1 MSTTIDERVVEM
13 RFDNKHFESNVA
25 TSMSTLEKLKQK
37 LNLSGAT
44 KGLENLSSAAKNNNI
59 GALGSAA
66 DTVGLRFNAMYT
78 IADQVLR
85 NITTRVQHTAESMVK
100 ALTLDPITTGFQ
112 EYETQI
118 NAVQTIL
125 ANTSSKGTTIDDVTA
140 ALDELNKYADLTIYN
155 FTEMTR
161 NIGTFTAAGIDLD
174 TSVSAIQG
182 IANLAAVSG
191 STSQQA
197 STAMY
202 QLSQALA
209 AGTVKLMDWN
219 SVVNAGMG
227 GEVFQ
232 SALKETS
239 ELLGTGAEAAIE
251 ASGSFRESLSKG
263 WLTAE
268 VLTETLKK
276 FTTSGAAEYL
286 AEFTGLSQET
296 VDATLEAT
304 DAWGDEA
311 DAIDK
316 AAEALAQKSGKNKD
330 EIKSALQ
337 MAKNAEDAATK
348 VKTFSQLWDV
358 MKEAAQ
364 SGWAKTWQLIIG
376 DFEEAKSLLTPL
388 SDFFTEIINKISDWR
403 NNLLESALG
412 KGFTNLADKINGV
425 LEPASK
431 AAETVTKV
439 TDVVGNLDDIV
450 NKVILG
456 DFGNG
461 QDRINALTEAGEN
474 FYRIQNKVNETL
486 GDSHRY
492 SEEQITAQDK
502 LLGKQSETVET
513 TEEASEATTE
523 LTEAQKNQ
531 LKLLGAMDEAQ
542 LRSKGYTDEQIE
554 ALKELGATA
563 EKLGIPFDEFI
574 DNLDEINGRWL
585 LINSFKNIGKALIQ
599 VFKSIGEAWQGIF
612 DPIQADSIFDAIA
625 AFHKFTTSLIPS
637 EEAAENLTRTFKGL
651 FAVLD
656 IVKTVLGGGINIAF
670 KVLSAILS
678 SFDLNIL
685 DVTANI
691 GDALVAFRDWLFEN
705 NALAK
710 SINGLIDKLPGL
722 INKFKEWFAAFKE
735 TPAVQKLVDAI
746 EAIRDA
752 FNKLT
757 SGEINISEFAMSLG
771 TNLAKALKSLPEI
784 AIQIGKDFIAGF
796 QNGIEFSVS
805 DVIDKIV
812 DFCLNFVDGFKE
824 ALGVESP
831 SWKAYETATDFFQGF
846 INGAKAMIGSVLD
859 VLKGI
864 GEKIVDVFKSLWDF
878 LTDESGNVEWGKIF
892 AGGSIIAGIWVL
904 KQFADAFSSI
914 ANVFD
919 GVGDLL
925 SGAGKVLKKF
935 SKVLDGVAWD
945 LKAGAIQKM
954 AISIGI
960 LVAAI
965 WVLTTIDDPAK
976 LWSAVGVI
984 ATLAAILVALSVA
997 MDKLSSASVTVNKK
1011 GASIDGLKSGLLQIG
1026 IAILLVAAAAKLIGN
1041 MDPDEVKQG
1050 FIGLAGVAAGMIVFL
1065 AAMGKIVKFSG
1076 DVSSVGTMMKKL
1088 AVAMILMIVACKL
1101 VSMLSAE
1108 DMLQGAA
1115 FAAGFAIFVI
1125 AITKVAKSAGNNV
1138 SKVGS
1143 MVLKL
1148 TVAMALMVGV
1158 CKLAAML
1165 SVEEMLKGAAFAAG
1179 FVIFVAALV
1188 KVTKI
1193 GKKQQIAKLGSL
1205 ILSISVSLLMM
1216 VAVCKL
1222 VGMLSVEEMLK
1233 GAAFVAGFVILLK
1246 VLVSILTIGSEEKM
1260 ASVASTILAMSAAI
1274 AILAGVAVLL
1284 SFMDTA
1290 SLAKGII
1297 AVGILSLM
1305 MTLMVKSLKGAQN
1318 AKGAIL
1324 MMAIA
1329 IGVMAASVVAL
1340 SFIDTQSLIASA
1352 GAMTIM
1358 MAAFALMIKSMKGL
1372 KSVKTAPLI
1381 ALAGV
1386 VVILAGIIYIL
1397 QDVDPLS
1404 AVSTA
1409 GSLAVLMLSMAV
1421 VLKILDSINGSVG
1434 NALKGA
1440 LALTALAIPMLAFS
1454 IVLRQMNGIE
1464 GAMGNVLALTVLMAG
1479 MTVLLAAVSAVGKYL
1494 SSGIIAGIVSLTAM
1508 VIPMLAFV
1516 WALKQMDGIEDA
1528 SGKITSLVTMMGAMT
1543 ILLAVLAVVG
1553 LGGPA
1558 AIIGIASLVVL
1569 FAAIGGLAVA
1579 VGALMEKFPS
1589 IQKFLDTG
1597 LPVLEQLAGSIGT
1610 MIGKFIGGIG
1620 EGLTDSMVKMG
1631 EDIAAFMDQLAIAS
1645 DNASGIKGE
1654 SFDGVKQL
1662 MDVMGDIAL
1671 TTVGTTIGD
1680 IFTLGGT
1687 SMEKF
1692 QTDGVAFFD
1701 AMKAIG
1707 EASSGVNIDEESMDS
1722 VIGTAQKLADLQSS
1736 LEPIGGVISWFTGR
1750 DDLGTFG
1757 VNVGHFITS
1766 MTTALSSLEGT
1777 TFNEE
1782 ALSSIIA
1789 ASEDLATLQSSLEP
1803 IGGVI
1808 TWFTG
1813 RDDLGTFGVNV
1824 GFFITSMKTALRSLE
1839 GVTFNEEALDSIITA
1854 ATSLTKLQS
1863 SLEPIGGV
1871 ITWFTGRDDL
1881 GTFGINVGAFIT
1893 SMKTAISSL
1902 DGVTFNEEAMTS
1914 IIAAATKLGE
1924 LQSSLEPIG
1933 GVISWFTG
1941 RDDLATFGTSVGQFI
1956 SSMKAAAE
1964 SLGDTTINEEALE
1977 SIIAAAKKLAEF
1989 QDTLE
1994 PMGGII
2000 SWFTGRDDLGTFGT
2014 NIGLF
2019 ADAMAKL
2026 KTGMGE
2032 DGISETVVAS
2042 VINAGTAITELQ
2054 KALPEESWFD
2064 GKMNLSEFSDYV
2076 TDFATAME
2084 TFGTK
2089 AVEIDSG
2096 AVSTVINTAY
2106 RIKSLIES
2114 LVDLDTS
2121 GVDAFTGIGSGGI
2134 GADGPAYDIA
2144 CAIAKFGDKV
2154 ADIDTEA
2161 VSVAVTAARQL
2172 KTLIAGLV
2180 RLDTSGIENFKPGKI
2195 GEQMKVY
2202 SDKVTGI
2209 DTGTV
2214 SSSISAANRL
2224 KNFISSLA
2232 DLDTSGASKFNPGKI
2247 GSALATYSA
2256 NIAGF
2261 DIGTVNSSISAA
2273 NRLKNFISS
2282 LAGLDSSGVSNF
2294 KSAVESLA
2302 EINLAG
2308 IQETFNSAASQLAEA
2323 GSNIMDAIV
2332 RGMESRTAT
2341 VIAACTTLV
2350 SNMQKIVLAKI
2361 VVFNAA
2367 GLMMMTHLSKG
2378 ITSGKA
2384 AVISSTT
2391 SGLSSAVTAARGYYS
2406 SFYSAGSYLVSGFA
2420 NGISA
2425 NAYKAV
2431 AKARAMAQAATAAA
2445 KEALQINS
2453 PSKVFEGIGSGVVEG
2468 FASGIE
2474 MSGDMSKKAIF
2485 DMMHGI
2491 TDAGENGAQSVSDT
2505 ISNTISSSAATAAK
2519 TLEDYKAVVQEVLN
2533 GQWDNGQTR
2542 FDMLTDA
2549 GYDYATVQ
2557 NMVNDALGNS
2567 YQYQTDFVVGQ
2578 DSVTESVNASTDAY
2592 NDFITMVENSDFTEL
2607 DSVNVSDY
2615 IDLDGL
2621 DDVDLSSFTDLG
2633 SDGGTSF
2640 TDGIGSALSNIDFTS
2655 IFSTDITDGVDLTSY
2670 TESGSEGGNNFADGI
2685 VSGLN
2690 DSSSTIYATV
2700 SNIGSG
2706 MLSALQ
2712 SSIDAHSPSRETRK
2726 IGGWF
2731 CEGMIVGVEDMRD
2744 SVLATVEDMGHDAVN
2759 ANRAAMCSI
2768 LDTLNSN
2775 IDTQPTITP
2784 VLDLSNVESGAG
2796 SIASIFNNSPAIGF
2810 NGNIKATSI
2819 LMNENSQNGMNDEV
2833 VSAINRLRK
2842 DLGNVG
2848 NTTYSINGV
2857 TYDDGSNIHD
2867 AISAVVRQA
2876 RIGRRV

>member
-44 KGLENLSSAAKNNNI
+44 KGLEDINSAAGKVNMS
-59 GALGSAA
+59 GLGSGVDAVKA
-66 DTVGLRFNAMYT
+66 KFSALDVVAVTALV
-78 IADQVLR
+78 
-85 NITTRVQHTAESMVK
+85 NITNKAVDAGEKLVKSLSVDQITAGWEKFGNKTTSV
-100 ALTLDPITTGFQ
+100 ATLVAQGNAIEDVNAQLDLLNWYTD
-112 EYETQI
+112 ET
-118 NAVQTIL
+118 
-125 ANTSSKGTTIDDVTA
+125 S
-140 ALDELNKYADLTIYN
+140 YN
-155 FTEMTR
+155 FTDMVS
-161 NIGTFTAAGIDLD
+161 NIAKFTATGQDLE
-174 TSVSAIQG
+174 TSVTAMEG
-182 IANLAAVSG
+182 IANWAALSG
-191 STSQQA
+191 QNA
-197 STAMY
+197 STASRAMY
-202 QLSQALA
+202 QLSQAMGAGVMRLEDYKSIQNASMDTEEFRQKCLDA
-209 AGTVKLMDWN
+209 AVALGTLQDNGDGTYQSLVDGASDTSFTISQFARNLTD
-219 SVVNAGMG
+219 GMWLTSDVMM
-227 GEVFQ
+227 EVFNNYS
-232 SALKETS
+232 SAVSGIYEATETTGKLASEIIDEVHDKADELKTDTMTDE
-239 ELLGTGAEAAIE
+239 EAINAAIKE
-251 ASGSFRESLSKG
+251 LG
-263 WLTAE
+263 
-268 VLTETLKK
+268 
-276 FTTSGAAEYL
+276 Y
-286 AEFTGLSQET
+286 
-296 VDATLEAT
+296 TLEDGSLMFDSFGLKAFESAQKART
-304 DAWGDEA
+304 FS
-311 DAIDK
+311 DAIESVKDAVSTGWMNTFEIIFGDAEK
-316 AAEALAQKSGKNKD
+316 ATELWTDLAN
-330 EIKSALQ
+330 
-337 MAKNAEDAATK
+337 T
-348 VKTFSQLWDV
+348 LWDV
-358 MKEAAQ
+358 FAASGEVRNWILEIALNFAEPWAAIKEKLEGISTVAEKVENVT
-364 SGWAKTWQLIIG
+364 KTV
-376 DFEEAKSLLTPL
+376 S
-388 SDFFTEIINKISDWR
+388 S
-403 NNLLESALG
+403 
-412 KGFTNLADKINGV
+412 
-425 LEPASK
+425 
-431 AAETVTKV
+431 AAEKLEYFQ
-439 TDVVGNLDDIV
+439 DVV
-450 NKVILG
+450 NKVWRG
-456 DFGNG
+456 DFNNWGDNP
-461 QDRINALTEAGEN
+461 DRRDLLTAAGYNDKVVQELVNKGYQYKLTIEDVEAAHKKYGLTLEGTTEETKKTVEATNEATSAFEKLSDEQLEQAGLTEDEIALYRALEKEADRLGISVSELADEMSENDGRTLLIDSFKNIGSVVLDTITIIKDAWAEIFNPPGAEELAVRLYGIIKTLNDFTEKIRLTDKETGELTEAGE
-474 FYRIQNKVNETL
+474 
-486 GDSHRY
+486 
-492 SEEQITAQDK
+492 K
-502 LLGKQSETVET
+502 LQ
-513 TEEASEATTE
+513 
-523 LTEAQKNQ
+523 
-531 LKLLGAMDEAQ
+531 
-542 LRSKGYTDEQIE
+542 
-554 ALKELGATA
+554 
-563 EKLGIPFDEFI
+563 
-574 DNLDEINGRWL
+574 
-585 LINSFKNIGKALIQ
+585 
-599 VFKSIGEAWQGIF
+599 
-612 DPIQADSIFDAIA
+612 
-625 AFHKFTTSLIPS
+625 
-637 EEAAENLTRTFKGL
+637 RTFKGIW
-651 FAVLD
+651 AVVD
-656 IVKTVLGGGINIAF
+656 IVTTILGGGLKIAF
-670 KVLSAILS
+670 KVLKAVLEA
-678 SFDLNIL
+678 FDVNIL

-705 NALAK
+705 NTLAE
-710 SINGLIDKLPGL
+710 SINGLIDKLPDL
-722 INKFKEWFAAFKE
+722 INKFKEWFAAFKK

-746 EAIRDA
+746 EAIGDA
-752 FNKLT
+752 FGKLT
-757 SGEINISEFAMSLG
+757 SGEIDISEFARTLG
-771 TNLAKALKSLPEI
+771 ENLAKALASLPEI

-796 QNGIEFSVS
+796 QNGIDFSIS
-805 DVIDKIV
+805 DVISKIV
-812 DFCLNFVDGFKE
+812 DFCLSFVDGFKE
-824 ALGVESP
+824 ALGVQSP

-859 VLKGI
+859 ILKGI

-904 KQFADAFSSI
+904 KQLADAFSSI
-914 ANVFD
+914 AGVFD
-919 GVGDLL
+919 GIGDIL

-945 LKAGAIQKM
+945 LKAGALLKM
-954 AISIGI
+954 AIAIGI

-965 WVLTTIDDPAK
+965 YVITKIDATSAE
-976 LWSAVGVI
+976 LWAAVGVI
-984 ATLAAILVALSVA
+984 ATLAAILVTLSVA

-1026 IAILLVAAAAKLIGN
+1026 VAILLVAAAAKLIGN
-1041 MDPDEVKQG
+1041 MDPDEAKQG

-1088 AVAMILMIVACKL
+1088 AVAMILMIIACKL
-1101 VSMLSAE
+1101 VGMLSAE

-1222 VGMLSVEEMLK
+1222 VSMLSVEEMLK

-1707 EASSGVNIDEESMDS
+1707 EASSGVNIDEKSMDS
-1722 VIGTAQKLADLQSS
+1722 VIGAAQKLADLQSS
-1736 LEPIGGVISWFTGR
+1736 LEPIGGVISWFTGK

-1757 VNVGHFITS
+1757 ENIGKFIS
-1766 MTTALSSLEGT
+1766 SITTALSSLEGM

-1782 ALSSIIA
+1782 ALSSIIT

-1824 GFFITSMKTALRSLE
+1824 GFFITSMKTALGSLE

-1893 SMKTAISSL
+1893 SMKTAMSSL

-1941 RDDLATFGTSVGQFI
+1941 RDDLSTFGTSVGQFI
-1956 SSMKAAAE
+1956 SSMKTAAE

-1994 PMGGII
+1994 PMGGVV

-2096 AVSTVINTAY
+2096 AVSTVINAAY

-2121 GVDAFTGIGSGGI
+2121 GVDAFTGIGSGGL

-2180 RLDTSGIENFKPGKI
+2180 GLDTSGIENFKPGKI
-2195 GEQMKVY
+2195 GDQMKAY

-2214 SSSISAANRL
+2214 SSSISAADRL

-2232 DLDTSGASKFNPGKI
+2232 DLDTSGVSKFKPGAI
-2247 GSALATYSA
+2247 GSSLKTYTAAL
-2256 NIAGF
+2256 AGF
-2261 DIGTVNSSISAA
+2261 DVGTVNSSISAA
-2273 NRLKNFISS
+2273 KRLKNFISS
-2282 LAGLDSSGVSNF
+2282 LADLDSSGVSSF

-2308 IQETFNSAASQLAEA
+2308 IQETFNSAASQLTEA

-2361 VVFNAA
+2361 IVFNAA
-2367 GLMMMTHLSKG
+2367 GLMMMAHLTKG
-2378 ITSGKA
+2378 IISGRS
-2384 AVISSTT
+2384 AVISATT
-2391 SGLSSAVTAARGYYS
+2391 SSLSSATNAARGYYS

-2431 AKARAMAQAATAAA
+2431 AKARAMAQAAATAAKA
-2445 KEALQINS
+2445 ALDINS
-2453 PSKVFEGIGSGVVEG
+2453 PSKVFKKIGASVPEG
-2468 FASGIE
+2468 FAMGIDMLSGMVE
-2474 MSGDMSKKAIF
+2474 KSSVNMANTALDGTKAAIQHVS
-2485 DMMHGI
+2485 DMM
-2491 TDAGENGAQSVSDT
+2491 
-2505 ISNTISSSAATAAK
+2505 
-2519 TLEDYKAVVQEVLN
+2519 
-2533 GQWDNGQTR
+2533 
-2542 FDMLTDA
+2542 
-2549 GYDYATVQ
+2549 
-2557 NMVNDALGNS
+2557 
-2567 YQYQTDFVVGQ
+2567 
-2578 DSVTESVNASTDAY
+2578 STDA
-2592 NDFITMVENSDFTEL
+2592 
-2607 DSVNVSDY
+2607 DY
-2615 IDLDGL
+2615 
-2621 DDVDLSSFTDLG
+2621 
-2633 SDGGTSF
+2633 
-2640 TDGIGSALSNIDFTS
+2640 
-2655 IFSTDITDGVDLTSY
+2655 
-2670 TESGSEGGNNFADGI
+2670 
-2685 VSGLN
+2685 
-2690 DSSSTIYATV
+2690 
-2700 SNIGSG
+2700 
-2706 MLSALQ
+2706 
-2712 SSIDAHSPSRETRK
+2712 
-2726 IGGWF
+2726 
-2731 CEGMIVGVEDMRD
+2731 
-2744 SVLATVEDMGHDAVN
+2744 
-2759 ANRAAMCSI
+2759 
-2768 LDTLNSN
+2768 
-2775 IDTQPTITP
+2775 QPTITP

-2796 SIASIFNNSPAIGF
+2796 SIASMFNSNPSIGLT
-2810 NGNIKATSI
+2810 GNIKATSI